1 MKRIST
7 YLLMFLMLMGV
18 SSKAQDLVI
27 TGIVDGP
34 LAGGLPKAIE
44 VYVLADIAD
53 LSIYALES
61 ANNGN
66 VPAGP
71 EFTFPADAANEG
83 DYIYVAQDDASNGFL
98 AFFGFAPN
106 YINNVANNNGD
117 DVILLYQD
125 GNIVD
130 VLGEPGVDGT
140 GTTWESSDGWVYRND
155 GTGPDGDTFVEGNWT
170 YSGIE
175 ALTGETTN
183 ATAANPWPIGT
194 YSPGASNTV
203 ATPVISPASGDYFS
217 AISVSMTC
225 GTSGATIRY
234 TTNGTD
240 PTPSSTVYSA
250 PFNVSTTTTV
260 KARAYKAGMTESS
273 IATRQY
279 NFPTVTNI
287 ANIGQLRTQ
296 TVGNYYKLTGQAILT
311 FQQTYRGQKFIQDA
325 TGAILIDDL
334 AGVIT
339 TTYNLNDGITNI
351 TGTLS
356 EFGGMMQFVPALNP
370 GAATSSGNT
379 VTPQVVTLSTL
390 TSNFETYE
398 SELVKVVGAV
408 FTDAGTNFANG
419 TVYVITDGSTPNYN
433 FRTTFYDVDYIGTPI
448 PSGAQ
453 DLILIPNSRTDGN
466 FVTSRSDADINPSS
480 SANPAVKLDITEIN
494 SGNPVYE
501 YQPFTVKVQS
511 LDVNNVPANVTSN
524 TTVTLTVGTGTG
536 TLGGTLTGVIASG
549 TNTVTISGVTY
560 GPHQNNVILNVNG
573 GSLTQGNSNPFN
585 VLEVV
590 IADLVITEVMYHAMP
605 GEDTL
610 EYIELYNN
618 GSSSINLEN
627 YTFTQG
633 VELIFPSTN
642 LTAGSYLLI
651 AKNSSAIQDAFG
663 VSSIQWTSGGLVNS
677 GEDIEITDDNGSV
690 VAFIDFLPGA
700 PWPAD
705 IVGKSIRFCNP
716 DLPNNVAANWSS
728 SDELI
733 ATIGGQDIFGSPL
746 EGCGAEPL
754 VANFSGN
761 PVTLDMGGNVDFTD
775 LSTGTPTGWSWSFQG
790 GTPSTLAV
798 QNPQNIVYNTAG
810 TYNVT
815 LTITRGGDSD
825 TETKVGYITVN
836 DPTEPPVADFE
847 ANPTTLYVGQ
857 SVSFTDLSLN
867 NPTSFAWTFEGGT
880 PGTSD
885 AQNPTIT
892 YNTAGTYNVTLSV
905 ENNAGSD
912 ELMRTDYITVLPAVE
927 ADLIITEIMYH
938 AMPGED
944 TLEYFEIYNNGSTA
958 INLENYT
965 ITQGV
970 ELVFTSTNLAAG
982 SYLLVAKN
990 SSAIQDAFGVSS
1002 VQWTSGGLNNDDDI
1016 IEINNPTGDV
1026 VAFVEYFDASPWPT
1040 DQIGKSIRFC
1050 NIALP
1055 NNDPANWSI
1064 SNELL
1069 ATIGGQD
1076 IYGTPLEGC
1085 GADPLIADFVGNPL
1099 ELDMG
1104 ASVDFTDLSSGI
1116 PTGWNWSFQG
1126 GTPASSTA
1134 QNPQNIVYSNA
1145 GTFNVTLTVTRGG
1158 DSDAETK
1165 VGYISV
1171 NDPTQPP
1178 IADFEADMNLLFVG
1192 QSVHFTDLSQNAPT
1206 SYQWTFE
1213 GGSPAS
1219 STVQNPTV
1227 TYNTPGTY
1235 DVTLFVQNSA
1245 GTDELIRTDYIT
1257 VLPATVGDLVITE
1270 IMYNSPESGNDSLEY
1285 IEIYNNSDNEVN
1297 LFGYSFT
1304 SGVEYVFP
1312 QIVLENGNYLLVA
1325 IDSVALLNTLG
1336 VTAYQWTS
1344 GALSNS
1350 GELLKLSSPLGE
1362 TVDSIPYQNVAPWP
1376 LEANGGGSSM
1386 TICDPETENSI
1397 GDAWHA
1403 SVNFLAVNATGDS
1416 IFGSPGTDPEPIA
1429 NLQANDILPG
1439 VGDQVEFT
1447 ELSICNATSFS
1458 WVFEGGNPSTSVEP
1472 NPTVTYEMAG
1482 DFDVTLTVSNATGSH
1497 SLTLTNYIQ
1506 VGVGIVEQH
1515 LSQIEVMPNPSNGL
1529 YKLTNPSQQEISV
1542 RIYNVVGQS
1551 VYEIKTVD
1559 SEVNIDLTLEENGIY
1574 MLQILM
1580 GSHHKTLRIV
1590 KQ

>member
-1 MKRIST
+1 MTKIST
-7 YLLMFLMLMGV
+7 YFMMFLMLLGI
-18 SSKAQDLVI
+18 SSTAQDLVI

-83 DYIYVAQDDASNGFL
+83 DYIYVAHDDASNGFL

-106 YINNVANNNGD
+106 YIHNVANNNGD
-117 DVILLYQD
+117 DVILLYQN

-140 GTTWESSDGWVYRND
+140 GTTWESLDGWVYRND

-170 YSGIE
+170 FSGIN
-175 ALTGETTN
+175 ALDGESTN

-203 ATPVISPASGDYFS
+203 ATPIISPASGDYFS

-325 TGAILIDDL
+325 TGAILIDDEF
-334 AGVIT
+334 GVIT
-339 TTYNLNDGITNI
+339 TTYNLYDGITNI

-356 EFGGMMQFVPALNP
+356 EYGGMMQFVPALNP

-408 FTDAGTNFANG
+408 FADAGTDFANG
-419 TVYVITDGSTPNYN
+419 TVYVITDGSKATYN
-433 FRTTFYDVDYIGTPI
+433 FRTTFYDVDYIGTEI
-448 PSGAQ
+448 PTGAQ
-453 DLILIPNSRTDGN
+453 DLIMIPNSRTDGN
-466 FVTSRSDADINPSS
+466 FVTSRSAADINPSS
-480 SANPAVKLDITEIN
+480 SSNPAVKLDITEIN

-524 TTVTLTVGTGTG
+524 TTVTLSVGTGTG

-560 GPHQNNVILNVNG
+560 GPHQNNVVLNVNG
-573 GSLTQGNSNPFN
+573 GGLTQGNSNPFN

-610 EYIELYNN
+610 EYVELYNN
-618 GSSSINLEN
+618 GSSAINLEN
-627 YTFTQG
+627 YVITQG
-633 VELIFPSTN
+633 VELTFPNTN
-642 LTAGSYLLI
+642 LAAGAYLLI
-651 AKNSSAIQDAFG
+651 AKNSSAVQEAFG
-663 VSSIQWTSGGLVNS
+663 VNAIQWTSGGLSNS
-677 GEDIEITDDNGSV
+677 GEDIEITDDNGAV
-690 VAFIDFLPGA
+690 VAYIDFLPGA
-700 PWPAD
+700 PWPVD
-705 IVGKSIRFCNP
+705 VIGKSMRFCNP

-733 ATIGGQDIFGSPL
+733 ATIGGQNIFGSPL
-746 EGCGAEPL
+746 EGCGATPL
-754 VANFSGN
+754 VANFVGN
-761 PVTLDMGGNVDFTD
+761 PLELDMGGNVDFTD
-775 LSTGTPTGWSWSFQG
+775 LSTGSPTGWSWSFQG
-790 GTPSTLAV
+790 GTPSSSTV

-815 LTITRGGDSD
+815 LTVTRGGDND

-847 ANPTTLYVGQ
+847 ADLTTV
-857 SVSFTDLSLN
+857 
-867 NPTSFAWTFEGGT
+867 
-880 PGTSD
+880 
-885 AQNPTIT
+885 
-892 YNTAGTYNVTLSV
+892 
-905 ENNAGSD
+905 
-912 ELMRTDYITVLPAVE
+912 
-927 ADLIITEIMYH
+927 
-938 AMPGED
+938 
-944 TLEYFEIYNNGSTA
+944 
-958 INLENYT
+958 
-965 ITQGV
+965 
-970 ELVFTSTNLAAG
+970 
-982 SYLLVAKN
+982 
-990 SSAIQDAFGVSS
+990 
-1002 VQWTSGGLNNDDDI
+1002 
-1016 IEINNPTGDV
+1016 
-1026 VAFVEYFDASPWPT
+1026 
-1040 DQIGKSIRFC
+1040 
-1050 NIALP
+1050 
-1055 NNDPANWSI
+1055 
-1064 SNELL
+1064 
-1069 ATIGGQD
+1069 
-1076 IYGTPLEGC
+1076 
-1085 GADPLIADFVGNPL
+1085 
-1099 ELDMG
+1099 
-1104 ASVDFTDLSSGI
+1104 
-1116 PTGWNWSFQG
+1116 
-1126 GTPASSTA
+1126 
-1134 QNPQNIVYSNA
+1134 
-1145 GTFNVTLTVTRGG
+1145 
-1158 DSDAETK
+1158 
-1165 VGYISV
+1165 
-1171 NDPTQPP
+1171 
-1178 IADFEADMNLLFVG
+1178 FVG
-1192 QSVHFTDLSQNAPT
+1192 QFVHFTDLSTNSPT
-1206 SYQWTFE
+1206 SYQWTFQ

-1227 TYNTPGTY
+1227 TYNTPGIY
-1235 DVTLFVQNSA
+1235 DVTLYVENSA
-1245 GTDELIRTDYIT
+1245 GNDELTRSDYIT
-1257 VLPATVGDLVITE
+1257 VLPASVGELVITE

-1285 IEIYNNSDNEVN
+1285 VEIYNSSDNEVN
-1297 LFGYSFT
+1297 MFGYSFT
-1304 SGVEYVFP
+1304 NGIEYVFP
-1312 QIVLENGNYLLVA
+1312 QITLENGDYLLVA
-1325 IDSVALLNTLG
+1325 IDSLALLNTLG

-1350 GELLKLSSPLGE
+1350 GELLKLSSPMGE
-1362 TVDSIPYQNVAPWP
+1362 TVDSIPYLNVAPWP
-1376 LEANGGGSSM
+1376 VEANGGGSSM
-1386 TICDPETENSI
+1386 TICDPNTENSL
-1397 GDAWHA
+1397 GEAWHA
-1403 SVNFLAVNATGDS
+1403 SVNFLAVNSVGDS
-1416 IFGSPGTDPEPIA
+1416 IFGSPGMDPEPIS
-1429 NLQANDILPG
+1429 NFQANIVLPG
-1439 VGDQVEFT
+1439 VGDMVEFT
-1447 ELSICNATSFS
+1447 ELSTCNATSFA
-1458 WVFEGGNPSTSVEP
+1458 WVFEGGTPATSTQA
-1472 NPTVTYEMAG
+1472 NPTITYNSAG
-1482 DFDVTLTVSNATGSH
+1482 EFDVTLTVSNATGSH
-1497 SLTLTNYIQ
+1497 TLTMTNYIQ
-1506 VGVGIVEQH
+1506 VGVGITEQQ
-1515 LSQIEVMPNPSNGL
+1515 LSQISVMPNPSTGL
-1529 YKLTNPSQQEISV
+1529 FNLSNPSQQEIII
-1542 RIYNVVGQS
+1542 RAYNVVGQA
-1551 VYEIKTVD
+1551 VYEMKSNS
-1559 SEVNIDLTLEENGIY
+1559 SEVNIDLTFEENGIY
-1574 MLQILM
+1574 LLQVFM
-1580 GSHHKTLRIV
+1580 GSQQKTLRII
-1590 KQ
+1590 KH